1 MFSSQ
6 DDGRLKGKMLSPG
19 RMLFLKSPFYT
30 PGTAWA
36 LCLLHLTWIP
46 QQSCKV
52 GTLLLPPLYPWGN

>member
-6 DDGRLKGKMLSPG
+6 DDGRSKGKMLSPG

-30 PGTAWA
+30 PGIAWA